1 MHSPTEYTV
10 VKRVNRW
17 VVITAI
23 LFVLPASI
31 MAFVVPPSSGETSFG
46 MGLFTY
52 SILCWVSSL
61 PIIPGLVLTYIPRTR
76 QLGVGLTL
84 WGACFATLAF
94 VGLLAAS
101 YVP

>member
-1 MHSPTEYTV
+1 MRTSTEYTV
-10 VKRVNRW
+10 VRRVDRW
-17 VVITAI
+17 VVIMAI
-23 LFVLPASI
+23 LLVVPASI

-61 PIIPGLVLTYIPRTR
+61 PILPGLVLMLIPRTR
-76 QLGVGLTL
+76 QFGVGLTL

-94 VGLLAAS
+94 VGFFAGL